1 MAMRLQD
8 AKAVKAREVVAPA
21 GAKWFAVRSATRRE
35 RDLVRALA
43 LLGLHAW
50 YPKASYWRR
59 ARSQSVKAQRPLF
72 PGFVFVLTTEAALHR
87 VHQAERDG
95 FHQVVRCYGLDGML
109 RPLVLPDVA
118 MGDLIWREEVGHFDE
133 TRRELSKF
141 RPVKGE
147 GVAITS
153 GKWVG
158 FVAKILTVSA
168 KDRRVMLD
176 LANLGHEPVCASFG
190 MIRNVDLPE
199 WACAK
204 AESAA
209 PCEADDRLGQMR
221 QEKLSQRDGP
231 IQPPKRR

>member
-1 MAMRLQD
+1 MRLQD
-8 AKAVKAREVVAPA
+8 AKAVKAREVVAPV

-59 ARSQSVKAQRPLF
+59 ARTQSAKAERPLF
-72 PGFVFVLTTEAALHR
+72 PGFVFVLTTDEALHR
-87 VHQAERDG
+87 VHRAERDG
-95 FHQVVRCYGLDGML
+95 FHQIVRCYGLDGML

-118 MGDLIWREEVGHFDE
+118 IGDLLWREEVGHFDD
-133 TRRELSKF
+133 TRQDRARF
-141 RPVKGE
+141 RPYKGE
-147 GVAITS
+147 GVAIIK
-153 GKWVG
+153 GKWAG
-158 FVAKILTVSA
+158 FVARILTVSA
-168 KDRRVMLD
+168 KERRVMLD
-176 LANLGHEPVCASFG
+176 VANLDQGPVSAPFG
-190 MIRNVDLPE
+190 AIANVDLPE

-204 AESAA
+204 VESDAVS
-209 PCEADDRLGQMR
+209 EVDDRLGQMR

>member
-1 MAMRLQD
+1 MRMRE
-8 AKAVKAREVVAPA
+8 AKAVKVREVIAPA

-35 RDLVRALA
+35 RDLVEALA
-43 LLGLHAW
+43 RLGLHAW
-50 YPKASYWRR
+50 YPKTSYWRR
-59 ARSQSVKAQRPLF
+59 VRTQTGKALRPLF
-72 PGFVFVLTTEAALHR
+72 PGFVFVLTTEDMLHR
-87 VHQAERDG
+87 VHEAERDG

-133 TRRELSKF
+133 TREGRAKF

-147 GVAITS
+147 SVAITR

-158 FVAKILTVSA
+158 FVAKILTVTP
-168 KDRRVMLD
+168 KERRVLLD
-176 LANLGHEPVCASFG
+176 LANIEQGPVSLAYDA
-190 MIRNVDLPE
+190 IRNIDLPE
-199 WACAK
+199 WACADG
-204 AESAA
+204 ESDA
-209 PCEADDRLGQMR
+209 PSPVDDRLGQMR